1 MSKKLLS
8 QLLDENGN
16 EILYSGTLVVDAT
29 TGKTFF
35 EHVADK
41 NAHPDFGDLAIQNKA
56 DIFADAVLTGTPVVP
71 TAPAGTN
78 TTQAAST
85 EFVERAVN
93 AVLGAN
99 DAMLFKGIVDG
110 THALPDEAYHTGW
123 TYKVNE
129 AGTYAGQACEI
140 GDMVVCVSDF
150 DTTAANA
157 DWVVVQRNIDGAV
170 TGPTASTSDNVAVF
184 DGATGKAIADSGIT
198 KASVSGAIAKAHEHA
213 NKAQLDAITATGAQ
227 VNQAVANSHT
237 HANRSALDAIGTD
250 SDGDLT
256 FNGKALNGET
266 GVAFVASAE
275 ETPVFTGKLRMVV
288 ADYTSPAGV

>member
-16 EILYSGTLVVDAT
+16 EILYSGALVVDAT
-29 TGKTFF
+29 TGKTFS

-184 DGATGKAIADSGIT
+184 DGATGKVIADSGIT

-213 NKAQLDAITATGAQ
+213 NK
-227 VNQAVANSHT
+227 
-237 HANRSALDAIGTD
+237 SALDAIGTD

>member
-1 MSKKLLS
+1 MPKKLLS

-16 EILYSGTLVVDAT
+16 EILYSGALVVDAT
-29 TGKTFF
+29 TGKTFS

-184 DGATGKAIADSGIT
+184 DGATSHC
-198 KASVSGAIAKAHEHA
+198 AK
-213 NKAQLDAITATGAQ
+213 
-227 VNQAVANSHT
+227 
-237 HANRSALDAIGTD
+237 
-250 SDGDLT
+250 
-256 FNGKALNGET
+256 ET
-266 GVAFVASAE
+266 VM
-275 ETPVFTGKLRMVV
+275 PCL
-288 ADYTSPAGV
+288 

>member
-1 MSKKLLS
+1 M
-8 QLLDENGN
+8 
-16 EILYSGTLVVDAT
+16 
-29 TGKTFF
+29 
-35 EHVADK
+35 
-41 NAHPDFGDLAIQNKA
+41 
-56 DIFADAVLTGTPVVP
+56 
-71 TAPAGTN
+71 
-78 TTQAAST
+78 
-85 EFVERAVN
+85 
-93 AVLGAN
+93 
-99 DAMLFKGIVDG
+99 
-110 THALPDEAYHTGW
+110 PDEAYHTGW

-184 DGATGKAIADSGIT
+184 DGATGKVIADSGIT

-237 HANRSALDAIGTD
+237 HANKSALDAIGTD

-256 FNGKALNGET
+256 FNGQSPERRNRCGLRGLRRRNARVHRQAADGRRRLYVSGWRLSLEPSNRAG
-266 GVAFVASAE
+266 AA
-275 ETPVFTGKLRMVV
+275 TPR
-288 ADYTSPAGV
+288 

>member
-16 EILYSGTLVVDAT
+16 EILYSGALVVDAT
-29 TGKTFF
+29 TGKTFS

-41 NAHPDFGDLAIQNKA
+41 NAHPDFGDLATQNKA

-99 DAMLFKGIVDG
+99 DAMVFKGIVDG
-110 THALPDEAYHTGW
+110 SHALPVEGYHTGW

-150 DTTAANA
+150 DTTAVDA
-157 DWVVVQRNIDGAV
+157 DWAVVQSNIDGAV

-184 DGATGKAIADSGIT
+184 DGVTGKVIADSGIA
-198 KASVSGAIAKAHEHA
+198 KASVSDALAKAHEHA
-213 NKAQLDAITATGAQ
+213 NKA
-227 VNQAVANSHT
+227 
-237 HANRSALDAIGTD
+237 ALDAIGTD

-288 ADYTSPAGV
+288 ADYTSPAGSFPGMRRRARRL